1 MKFGVDD
8 GNVLV
13 FGYSYKHYIGNPL
26 IVDTLLFVIVF
37 QLIK

>member
-1 MKFGVDD
+1 MKFDADD

-26 IVDTLLFVIVF
+26 IVDNYYLLLFSN
-37 QLIK
+37 